1 MCINIYIQINRTSN
15 VDFIKVINVYYL
27 WKIIP
32 FSDKK
37 VYVINIFNIIQYNIA
52 RIKIL
57 VTLTLINIYL
67 AFMYVST
74 DGCRH
79 LVNSIMVMLTC
90 LLVPAH

>member
-57 VTLTLINIYL
+57 VTLTLIKMHL
-67 AFMYVST
+67 AFMSVCI
-74 DGCRH
+74 DGCRN
-79 LVNSIMVMLTC
+79 LVN
-90 LLVPAH
+90 